1 MNSQN
6 SQNSGSPS
14 KTIVI
19 SENDQSK
26 QQSDV
31 NRFAPPRQAQ
41 PTRQESAGNAT
52 SHGFGKLPQFE
63 LLLKS

>member
-14 KTIVI
+14 KTIVVN
-19 SENDQSK
+19 NDESK
-26 QQSDV
+26 KQSDV

-41 PTRQESAGNAT
+41 PTRQESAGNAS